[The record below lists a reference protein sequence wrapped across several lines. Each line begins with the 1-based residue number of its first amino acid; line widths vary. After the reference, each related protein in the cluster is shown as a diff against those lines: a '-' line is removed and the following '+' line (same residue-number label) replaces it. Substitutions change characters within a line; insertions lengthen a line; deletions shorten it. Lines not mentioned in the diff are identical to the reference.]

1 MAENTAIEWTDHTFN
16 PWWGCTKVG
25 PGCDHCYAETFDKRV
40 GGAHWGPGAPRRLV
54 KDWTGPRKWNAAA
67 LRAGTRP
74 WVFCAS
80 MADVFDNEVPA
91 EWREALWDLV
101 RSCQQLNWQ
110 FVTKRIG
117 NAAKMLPPD
126 WAENF
131 THCGLIATIVTQAE
145 ASRDIPKLLDT
156 PARWRGLSMEPLLE
170 RVSLTEIEL
179 VGGDYVLNA
188 LVPISEAQEWES
200 SWSPEA
206 TGMELAACIEDWTEE
221 YGSYPPSETK
231 PRGLDWVIVGGESG
245 PRARPF
251 VLEWAAAIVAECE
264 AAGVPVFV
272 KQIGDAPRAE
282 SSVGG
287 TFPFPASKKGKD
299 MAQWLPSLRVRQ
311 MPRIYDQ
318 AHA

>member
-1 MAENTAIEWTDHTFN
+1 VAENTAIEWTDHTFN

-67 LRAGTRP
+67 LRTGTRP

-80 MADVFDNEVPA
+80 MADVFDNEVPV

-126 WAENF
+126 WSQNF

-145 ASRDIPKLLDT
+145 ANRDIPKLLTT

-170 RVSLTEIEL
+170 AVDPWNFEILKKASALLGPDNEL
-179 VGGDYVLNA
+179 GWSA
-188 LVPISEAQEWES
+188 VP
-200 SWSPEA
+200 
-206 TGMELAACIEDWTEE
+206 
-221 YGSYPPSETK
+221 
-231 PRGLDWVIVGGESG
+231 GLDWIIVGGESG

-251 VLEWAAAIVAECE
+251 VVEWAKEILRASQAAL
-264 AAGVPVFV
+264 VPVFV
-272 KQIGDAPRAE
+272 KQIGDNPRTA
-282 SSVGG
+282 SDVGG
-287 TFPFPASKKGKD
+287 TFPFTASKKGKD
-299 MAQWLPSLRVRQ
+299 MDEWPPSIRLRQ
-311 MPRIYDQ
+311 MPRIYE
-318 AHA
+318 AA